1 MTDIQK
7 KRLAGTAAIVMT
19 SIVLSRLTGF
29 IREMLLPNIVG
40 ANNLGDAY
48 NIAFKI
54 TGLMYDM
61 LVGGVIAA
69 AIIPI
74 LSGYLARNEEEDGWK
89 AVGTFINIV
98 FVAMLVTS
106 LLGIIFAPQ
115 IVNIVG
121 VGLSS
126 SAKAVTVRLSRILFP
141 SVAFLMLAGLTN
153 GVLNSYQKFAAAACG
168 PSIYNLG
175 SAASILLFGGHSVEL
190 VAVGVM
196 CSSFIYFIIQLLFAL
211 KNLKYYR
218 LKFYFRHPGVKR
230 LFTLAIPSLLSS
242 SIVQVNAI
250 ITASFATIFGESN
263 VTALQL
269 ADRIW
274 QMPYGV
280 FAQGIGMAML
290 PTLSMN
296 VAVGDVEQ
304 YRNTLSKG
312 LKMVMILTVPS
323 AVGFIVLSKQII
335 TSIQITGK
343 FTDAAVLNSANIL
356 MFFSIALLTQ
366 SIVTVINRA
375 YYANNDTR
383 TPLFIGASTIILNI
397 TLSYI
402 LKDTVLGV
410 SGMALAY
417 SAASALN
424 AALLL
429 IILDRKYKGINVRQ
443 LFRFEAKIIP
453 AAVIMGVIL
462 YFISGAVPFNQS
474 SKIMQCLILLFEIFA
489 GAAIY
494 FATALIIRVE
504 EARYII
510 NTIKGRLLRLANG
523 LKR

>member
-7 KRLAGTAAIVMT
+7 KRLTGTAAIVML

-29 IREMLLPNIVG
+29 FREMLLPNIVG
-40 ANNLGDAY
+40 ANKYGDAY

-61 LVGGVIAA
+61 LVGGAIAA
-69 AIIPI
+69 ALIPI

-98 FVAMLVTS
+98 FTAMFVTS
-106 LLGIIFAPQ
+106 ILGIIFAPQ

-121 VGLSS
+121 VGLSD
-126 SAKAVTVRLSRILFP
+126 SAKALSVRLSRILFP

-153 GVLNSYQKFAAAACG
+153 GILNSYQKFAAAACG
-168 PSIYNLG
+168 PSIYNVG
-175 SAASILLFGGHSVEL
+175 SALSILLFGGYSVEM

-196 CSSFIYFIIQLLFAL
+196 CSSFIYFVIQLLFAL

-218 LKFYFRHPGVKR
+218 FKFFFGHPGVKR

-280 FAQGIGMAML
+280 FAQGIGIAML
-290 PTLSMN
+290 PTLSVN

-304 YRNTLSKG
+304 YRNTLLKG
-312 LKMVMILTVPS
+312 LKMVLILTVPS
-323 AVGFIVLSKQII
+323 AVGFIVLNNPVISVL
-335 TSIQITGK
+335 QITGK
-343 FTDAAVLNSANIL
+343 FTDAAALNAAGIL

-383 TPLFIGASTIILNI
+383 TPLYIGASTIVLNI
-397 TLSYI
+397 LLSYI
-402 LKDTVLGV
+402 LKDTELGV

-424 AALLL
+424 AVLLL
-429 IILDRKYKGINVRQ
+429 IFLDRKYKGINVRQ
-443 LFRFEAKIIP
+443 LFQFLEKVIP
-453 AAVIMGVIL
+453 AALIMGIVL
-462 YFISGAVPFNQS
+462 YFMNGALPFKES
-474 SKIMQCLILLFEIFA
+474 SKLMQFFILLFEICA
-489 GAAIY
+489 GAVVYFGAI
-494 FATALIIRVE
+494 LIMRVE
-504 EARYII
+504 EALNIFSS
-510 NTIKGRLLRLANG
+510 IKGRFYKLKNG
-523 LKR
+523 FKR